1 MFIFLVS
8 TVLAWNNVLNTELL
22 CSRFLMSVIKN
33 LELSSSALQKTSL
46 LNLQLAILNDKKNV
60 VFNLE
65 TSLSTAS

>member
-33 LELSSSALQKTSL
+33 LELNSSALQKTSL

>member
-22 CSRFLMSVIKN
+22 GSRFLMSVIKN
-33 LELSSSALQKTSL
+33 LELNSSVLQKTSL

>member
-22 CSRFLMSVIKN
+22 GSRFLMSVIKN
-33 LELSSSALQKTSL
+33 LELSSSVLQKTSL

>member
-22 CSRFLMSVIKN
+22 GSRFLMSVINN

-60 VFNLE
+60 FFNLE

>member
-22 CSRFLMSVIKN
+22 GSRFLMSVIKN
-33 LELSSSALQKTSL
+33 LELNSSVLQKTSL
-46 LNLQLAILNDKKNV
+46 LNLQLAILNDKKNA

>member
-8 TVLAWNNVLNTELL
+8 TVLSWNNVLNTELL
-22 CSRFLMSVIKN
+22 GSRFLMSVIKN
-33 LELSSSALQKTSL
+33 LELSSSALQKTNL
-46 LNLQLAILNDKKNV
+46 MNLQLAILNDKKNV

>member
-22 CSRFLMSVIKN
+22 GSRFLMSVIKN
-33 LELSSSALQKTSL
+33 LELNSSLLQKTSL

>member
-22 CSRFLMSVIKN
+22 GSRFLMSVIKN
-33 LELSSSALQKTSL
+33 LELNSSVLQKTSL
-46 LNLQLAILNDKKNV
+46 LNLKLAILNDKKNV

>member
-22 CSRFLMSVIKN
+22 GSRFLMSVIKN
-33 LELSSSALQKTSL
+33 LQVSSSALQKTSL

-60 VFNLE
+60 VLNLE

>member
-22 CSRFLMSVIKN
+22 GSRFLMSVNKN

>member
-22 CSRFLMSVIKN
+22 GSRFLMSVIKN
-33 LELSSSALQKTSL
+33 LELNSSVLRKTSL

>member
-22 CSRFLMSVIKN
+22 GSRFLMSVIKN
-33 LELSSSALQKTSL
+33 LEFSSSALQKTSL

-60 VFNLE
+60 VLNLE